1 MISKISRSHSN
12 DHSSIQ
18 NQTVEQRKSLPSTI
32 VSAPSSKQQQQ
43 QQPQGSSSSSS
54 KKNTSVIVDRE
65 AEDIEKL
72 YMELK
77 AKQSI
82 EKRRK

>member
-1 MISKISRSHSN
+1 
-12 DHSSIQ
+12 
-18 NQTVEQRKSLPSTI
+18 VF
-32 VSAPSSKQQQQ
+32 
-43 QQPQGSSSSSS
+43 SSSA
-54 KKNTSVIVDRE
+54 KKNTSVIIDHE

-82 EKRRK
+82 DKQKK

>member
-12 DHSSIQ
+12 DHSSKQ

-32 VSAPSSKQQQQ
+32 VSAPSSKQQ
-43 QQPQGSSSSSS
+43 PQGSSSSSSSSS

>member
-12 DHSSIQ
+12 DHSSKQ
-18 NQTVEQRKSLPSTI
+18 NQTVEQRKSLPSAI

-43 QQPQGSSSSSS
+43 PQGSSSSS